1 MVVALKVT
9 VNLRKKKSAFQIRQ
23 LLSDIDNDNL
33 DTIFIFE
40 FSHYL
45 EKKSHLVGSV
55 FLVKESKHLSKQIN
69 VVSYLTVMTSFF
81 TISVHEVNNLH
92 WK

>member
-23 LLSDIDNDNL
+23 LLSDIDNNNL
-33 DTIFIFE
+33 NTTFIFE
-40 FSHYL
+40 FSHHL

-55 FLVKESKHLSKQIN
+55 FLVNESKHLSKQIN
-69 VVSYLTVMTSFF
+69 VVSYLTVMTSFL